1 MWVVEGYI
9 VLIKHTGSEES
20 VYIRGVKYAVAGG
33 RIYEIRIQ
41 EERRFKLSSVE
52 RRIMSLFTTGL
63 INRQD
68 SNVGRTHTYIMDVC
82 SRSVKY
88 YTSDTDH
95 SSGFGHNI
103 LLSLT

>member
-1 MWVVEGYI
+1 MQWLEGESMRFEYR
-9 VLIKHTGSEES
+9 KSEGSS
-20 VYIRGVKYAVAGG
+20 YR
-33 RIYEIRIQ
+33 
-41 EERRFKLSSVE
+41 
-52 RRIMSLFTTGL
+52 LFTTGL

-103 LLSLT
+103 VLLLFATVLMLFYQNHRYHHIFYYLYICYNADDIQ